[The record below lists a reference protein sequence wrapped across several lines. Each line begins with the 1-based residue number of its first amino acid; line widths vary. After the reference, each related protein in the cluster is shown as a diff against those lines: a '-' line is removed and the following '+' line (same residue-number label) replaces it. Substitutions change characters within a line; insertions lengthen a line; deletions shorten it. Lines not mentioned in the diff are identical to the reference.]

1 MQIKVSGFLRYDARD
16 NEKRT
21 AAIGKAKNATIDL
34 KYVTHFDASIFGNK
48 VREIRIPIISP
59 PILTKLSLNGN
70 NPIITVITKPIIDT
84 MSQGRKDPVFQLT
97 IYLTNEYPMRAKFP
111 PFPPHDV

>member
-1 MQIKVSGFLRYDARD
+1 MQIKVSGFLRYNARD

-84 MSQGRKDPVFQLT
+84 MSQGRKDHVSFQ
-97 IYLTNEYPMRAKFP
+97 IYLTNEYSMRAKFP